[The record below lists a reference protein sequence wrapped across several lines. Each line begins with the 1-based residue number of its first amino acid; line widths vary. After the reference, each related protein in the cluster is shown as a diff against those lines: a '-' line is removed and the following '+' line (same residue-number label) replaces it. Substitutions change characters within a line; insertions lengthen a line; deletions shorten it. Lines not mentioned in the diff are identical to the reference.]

1 MIDDFQIQ
9 SLAKLF
15 EQENSLNTCDSVN
28 DTTGNLVFAEC
39 AKVCRVQIHGHTANI
54 NFAECAQENRR
65 QNQSTRQSHI
75 LPCAFFWHTAKNTL
89 PCAFFVTHGKAKLC
103 RVFYFG
109 TRQSNKKNFV
119 FSPRNFFYTSHTT
132 CDTPC

>member
-1 MIDDFQIQ
+1 MPGGKTPLSTFPAGCKVPRHQ
-9 SLAKLF
+9 AA
-15 EQENSLNTCDSVN
+15 
-28 DTTGNLVFAEC
+28 TTGNLVFAVC

-109 TRQSNKKNFV
+109 TRQSNKKILSSHLET
-119 FSPRNFFYTSHTT
+119 FSTLHIQHVVLHVKI
-132 CDTPC
+132 